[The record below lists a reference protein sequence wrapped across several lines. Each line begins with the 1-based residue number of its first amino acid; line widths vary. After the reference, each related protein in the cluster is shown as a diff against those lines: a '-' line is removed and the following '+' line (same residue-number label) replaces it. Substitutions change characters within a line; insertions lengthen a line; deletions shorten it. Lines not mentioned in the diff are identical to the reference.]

1 MTETST
7 ATVSYRT
14 DGGVAAIRLDR
25 PAASNALDLATKD
38 ELLQALTSA
47 AADTGV
53 RAVALTAAGK
63 NFCVGQDLG
72 EHVDSLR
79 ADPAHAMDTVREH
92 YNPIVTALHAI
103 DVPVVVG
110 VNGACVGAGLGLA
123 LAGDIRIAGTKAKF
137 GTAFTGIGLAADTAL
152 SASLPRLIGAS
163 RAAAMFL
170 LGDTIDAATAHTW
183 GLVHQVVDDDT
194 VSDATIDLAARL
206 AAGPTAAF
214 KEVKA
219 LLVENATAL
228 LQDVLDREAAAQ
240 QRLGASTD
248 HTAAVAAFLAKTR
261 PVFVGH

>member
-1 MTETST
+1 
-7 ATVSYRT
+7 
-14 DGGVAAIRLDR
+14 
-25 PAASNALDLATKD
+25 
-38 ELLQALTSA
+38 
-47 AADTGV
+47 
-53 RAVALTAAGK
+53 
-63 NFCVGQDLG
+63 
-72 EHVDSLR
+72 
-79 ADPAHAMDTVREH
+79 
-92 YNPIVTALHAI
+92 
-103 DVPVVVG
+103 
-110 VNGACVGAGLGLA
+110 
-123 LAGDIRIAGTKAKF
+123 
-137 GTAFTGIGLAADTAL
+137 
-152 SASLPRLIGAS
+152 
-163 RAAAMFL
+163 MFL

-194 VSDATIDLAARL
+194 VGDATIELAARL